1 MQHQE
6 WYIERERLLGR
17 IKELEAENAELRK
30 RLGEDVTPTEKT
42 PTAMQNLS
50 LQEKVD
56 LFRSFFKGR
65 EDVFARRWY
74 SKTSGKAGY
83 QPVCQNEWT
92 PLCDK
97 RTFKCADC
105 PNRKFSPL
113 TDNDI
118 YRHLEGKDADGRD
131 VIGLYVLN
139 EDNTCHLLCTDF
151 DDKNCEHGY
160 QNDVLAFIDVCKS
173 WSIPCSVER
182 SRSGNGAHVW
192 IFFET
197 SVLAVKARRLGNA
210 ILTEAMSRN
219 GKISF
224 KSYDRFFPNQDT
236 MPEGGLGNLVALPL
250 QGNARK
256 HGNSVFVD
264 EDFEPYPDQ
273 WEYLLNVGKLSEQL
287 LEDILKRTSSI
298 QPLGELSKTSESKP
312 WGGDSC
318 RCTTQNT
325 RAQDPP

>member
-1 MQHQE
+1 MQQHE
-6 WYIERERLLGR
+6 WLIERQQLLER
-17 IKELEAENAELRK
+17 IKELEAENTELRK
-30 RLGEDVTPTEKT
+30 RLGEDVTPTEKK

-56 LFRSFFKGR
+56 LFRSLFKGR

-92 PLCDK
+92 PMCDK

-105 PNRKFSPL
+105 PNRHFSPL

-160 QNDVLAFIDVCKS
+160 KNDVLAFIDVCRS
-173 WSIPCSVER
+173 WNIPCSVER

-192 IFFET
+192 IFFDNP
-197 SVLAVKARRLGNA
+197 VLAVKHVGL
-210 ILTEAMSRN
+210 AM
-219 GKISF
+219 
-224 KSYDRFFPNQDT
+224 
-236 MPEGGLGNLVALPL
+236 
-250 QGNARK
+250 
-256 HGNSVFVD
+256 
-264 EDFEPYPDQ
+264 PY
-273 WEYLLNVGKLSEQL
+273 
-287 LEDILKRTSSI
+287 
-298 QPLGELSKTSESKP
+298 
-312 WGGDSC
+312 
-318 RCTTQNT
+318 
-325 RAQDPP
+325 